1 MLYKMKVHRREKHS
15 VTKYHYGITKY
26 MTGVCDTPP
35 D

>member
-1 MLYKMKVHRREKHS
+1 MYTGGKNS

-26 MTGVCDTPP
+26 MTGLCDTPP